1 MVVLPYFVFKLK
13 WMKIWT
19 LSGCLMLLL
28 LSCAA
33 PKAFEYRDVR
43 NVKLDKMGF
52 DKTTLNMELVY
63 FNPNKFGLE
72 LKKVDAEVYIDNH
85 YLGKMILDTNMH
97 IPKNQEFVLP
107 SKIAID
113 LKGLYKNALNLMI
126 SNEVL
131 VSVKG
136 TTKVGKAG
144 MFKTV
149 PFTYEARHQ
158 MKLF

>member
-1 MVVLPYFVFKLK
+1 VHLCYFVHKLY

-19 LSGCLMLLL
+19 LSALLACLLMA
-28 LSCAA
+28 CAA
-33 PKAFEYRDVR
+33 PKAFEYRDLR
-43 NVKLDKMGF
+43 NVKLDKVGF

-72 LKKVDAEVYIDNH
+72 LKKIDADVYIDNH
-85 YLGKMILDTNMH
+85 YLGKMILDTSMH
-97 IPKNQEFVLP
+97 IPKNQEFILP

>member
-1 MVVLPYFVFKLK
+1 
-13 WMKIWT
+13 MKIW
-19 LSGCLMLLL
+19 L
-28 LSCAA
+28 LSALFLGLLISCVA
-33 PKAFEYRDVR
+33 PKAFEYRDIK
-43 NVKLDKMGF
+43 NIKLDKIGF
-52 DKTTLNMELVY
+52 DKTSLNMDLVY

-72 LKKVDAEVYIDNH
+72 LKTVDADVYIDNH
-85 YLGKMILDTNMH
+85 YLGKMNLDTSMH
-97 IPKNQEFVLP
+97 IPKNQEFILP
-107 SKIAID
+107 SKMAID

-131 VSVKG
+131 VTVKG

-144 MFKTV
+144 IFKTV